1 MGGSALIFIAMKTMN
16 AQFFLNTGHYK
27 MIENT
32 LSQLRQ
38 LKLSGMASALQ
49 TQLEQP
55 GTYEGLAFSERLQ
68 LLVDHE
74 DQERNQRKHDRLIG
88 SAKFKLKAHAKDID
102 YQPARGL
109 QQSQIASL
117 LLCDWL
123 KKAQN
128 LLLTGPCGTGKTY
141 IACAL
146 GHQAC
151 LKGYSVR
158 YYRLPRLI
166 LVLTQAK
173 ADGSYSKLLKVIA
186 SLNVLIIDDWGLEP
200 LNAATRNDLME
211 IMDDRYEQSATV
223 IISQLP
229 TDQWYEAIG
238 DNTLADA
245 ILDRLMHNAHR
256 INLKGESM
264 RKKMNSLTQ
273 VEHLE

>member
-68 LLVDHE
+68 LLVDNE

>member
-1 MGGSALIFIAMKTMN
+1 
-16 AQFFLNTGHYK
+16 
-27 MIENT
+27 MIETT

-38 LKLSGMASALQ
+38 LKLTGMASALQ
-49 TQLEQP
+49 TQLDQP
-55 GTYEGLAFSERLQ
+55 GTYEGLAFAERLQ

-74 DQERNQRKHDRLIG
+74 DQERNQRKQNRLT
-88 SAKFKLKAHAKDID
+88 HAKDID
-102 YQPARGL
+102 YQSGRGL
-109 QQSQIASL
+109 QQSQMASL
-117 LLCDWL
+117 LMCDWL
-123 KKAQN
+123 KKTQN

-166 LVLTQAK
+166 LALTQAK
-173 ADGSYSKLLKVIA
+173 ADGSYSKLLKAIA
-186 SLNVLIIDDWGLEP
+186 SLDLLIIDDWGLEP
-200 LNAATRNDLME
+200 LNAATRNDFLE
-211 IMDDRYEQSATV
+211 IMDDRYQQSAT
-223 IISQLP
+223 IMISQLP
-229 TDQWYEAIG
+229 TEQWYDVIG

-256 INLKGESM
+256 MNLQGENM